1 MNSAVG
7 LNSLKPND
15 HFSGDVKIIKKSKPG
30 PVVFI
35 VTNGTGAIEAVK
47 KDSDFAVGDVV
58 YIQGLVN
65 EHRGRLQIELDK
77 IEPSDFDFNTIIAK
91 KSQPVR
97 TTFRI
102 DSQRYNI
109 MRETMLAIATR
120 IRRAI
125 LEGQPIMIRHHNDAD
140 GIISGLSIEHSCL
153 GFMEAMGIDSRYLL
167 FRSPS
172 RAPFYASGDVLRDL
186 VLSKRFVE
194 NDSNLKPLIIVADN
208 GSTMEDKMGLQTLKI
223 LGYEAI
229 VIDHHNPVVLENGV
243 TGVDQ
248 YLVEH
253 LNPYKFGLDS
263 KTSAGMLCYEIGRFV
278 FEGFD
283 ENLFP
288 AVAGIADRCE
298 IEETEKYIAKS
309 GESRE
314 ELARI
319 GTAIDYISY
328 QLKFDAGKGV
338 FEELFANPDF
348 VNLINDEVN
357 KGFEYQLQST
367 LPYLRTQEINSIVF
381 STIDIEKYTMRFKY
395 PTPGRVLSRI
405 HEIVSK
411 DQETPPVLTVGYLS
425 DMMIIRANQPVL
437 PVQKI
442 IDNLQS
448 KFPTANVEGGGHEM
462 AGSIRFVNAHRD
474 ELIEEVKNMLR
485 NIDNPASSDDDG
497 DL

>member
-1 MNSAVG
+1 MNSVVG

-47 KDSDFAVGDVV
+47 KDSDFVVGDVV
-58 YIQGLVN
+58 YIQGIVN

-77 IEPSDFDFNTIIAK
+77 IEHSDFDFNTIIEE
-91 KSQPVR
+91 KSQPIR
-97 TTFRI
+97 KTFSI
-102 DSQRYNI
+102 KSQRYDI
-109 MRETMLAIATR
+109 MQETMAAIAKR
-120 IRRAI
+120 IRKAI

-140 GIISGLSIEHSCL
+140 GIVSGLSIEHACL
-153 GFMEAMGIDSRYLL
+153 GFMESLGIDPRYLL

-229 VIDHHNPVVLENGV
+229 VIDHHNPVVLKNGI
-243 TGVDQ
+243 TGVDK

-263 KTSAGMLCYEIGRFV
+263 KTSAGMLCYEIGRFIY
-278 FEGFD
+278 
-283 ENLFP
+283 ENYEEKLLP
-288 AVAGIADRCE
+288 AVAGIADRCD
-298 IEETEKYIAKS
+298 IDETEKYIVNAGK
-309 GESRE
+309 SRE

-338 FEELFANPDF
+338 YEEVFANPAF
-348 VNLINDEVN
+348 VDLINEEVN

-367 LPYLRTQEINSIVF
+367 LPYLRTQDINSIIF

-395 PTPGRVLSRI
+395 PTPGRVLSKI
-405 HEIVSK
+405 HELVS
-411 DQETPPVLTVGYLS
+411 QEHEVSPVLTIGYLS

-442 IDNLQS
+442 IDILQS

-462 AGSIRFVNAHRD
+462 AGSIRFVSAHKD
-474 ELIEEVKNMLR
+474 ELIEEIKNMLKGVD
-485 NIDNPASSDDDG
+485 ISDTESE
-497 DL
+497 